1 MQTQQEKKYF
11 LDKLPDEATRVK
23 VTDASG
29 KDRWRNLG
37 DIKADDTLCI
47 NPKEDA
53 PFYMANTPGRK
64 PKKPDSP
71 KNAKKKKQIKQDPL
85 VIISRDNPES
95 PEVINQVIE
104 GLAQEAA
111 HIDIARTEM
120 KLEGRDAINA
130 ATKRSQALRAVG
142 ETWLRRKEQ
151 VQKND
156 IDLKSPQF
164 SAMFEFIME
173 TFKESMY
180 ATGMR
185 DEAVETVFA
194 KLSHKLDA
202 AWEAEAKNRMKGV

>member
-1 MQTQQEKKYF
+1 
-11 LDKLPDEATRVK
+11 
-23 VTDASG
+23 VTDSEG
-29 KDRWRNLG
+29 NDRWRNLE
-37 DIKADDTLCI
+37 DIKDDDTICI

-53 PFYMANTPGRK
+53 PYYMSNTPGRK
-64 PKKPDSP
+64 PKEPVSP
-71 KNAKKKKQIKQDPL
+71 KAAKKKKHINQDPL

-111 HIDIARTEM
+111 HIDAARSDL

-151 VQKND
+151 IQKKD

-164 SAMFEFIME
+164 TVLFEFIME
-173 TFKESMY
+173 TVRESML
-180 ATGMR
+180 ATGLR
-185 DEAVETVFA
+185 EEAVETAFA
-194 KLSHKLDA
+194 KLSHKLDEV
-202 AWEAEAKNRMKGV
+202 WEAEARNRMKSV